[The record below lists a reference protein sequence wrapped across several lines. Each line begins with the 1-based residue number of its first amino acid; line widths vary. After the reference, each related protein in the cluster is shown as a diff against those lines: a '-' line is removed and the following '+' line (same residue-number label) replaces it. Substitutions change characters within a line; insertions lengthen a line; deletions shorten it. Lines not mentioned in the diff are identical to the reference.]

1 MSIKLQHSGGSAV
14 SLSPPTS
21 APTSAEVVFK
31 LPNAD
36 GSAGQVLKTDG
47 SGNLSWVSQP
57 TGGLTN
63 AVQFRLYQDQ
73 QQDNGGA
80 NEVLTPWEKTD
91 TYSPGQLGTFA
102 DPNSSGVFTFPSTG
116 IWRIDYN
123 VRVQNTHSSTV
134 KWWKSFI
141 SLSTD
146 GSAFSLA
153 SSADT
158 EAMAAEYDVMHS
170 CHIFDV
176 TSVSTHKIRF
186 VVRAED
192 GYIYYKGG
200 QDQNRTY
207 VTFMKLGD
215 T

>member
-1 MSIKLQHSGGSAV
+1 MSTIKTNNLAHTANGAA
-14 SLSPPTS
+14 TY
-21 APTSAEVVFK
+21 T
-31 LPNAD
+31 LPQTD

-47 SGNLSWVSQP
+47 SGNLTWVSLP
-57 TGGLTN
+57 TGGLSN

-73 QQDNGGA
+73 QQDVGAA
-80 NEVLTPWEKTD
+80 NEVPLPWEKTD

-116 IWRIDYN
+116 IWRIDCN
-123 VRVQNTHSSTV
+123 VRVLNTHSSST
-134 KWWKSFI
+134 KWWKQKI

-153 SSADT
+153 SRADT
-158 EAMAAEYDVMHS
+158 LAGIGEYDNMHS

-176 TSVSTHKIRF
+176 TNVSTHKFRL
-186 VVRAED
+186 VVNAQD

-207 VTFMKLGD
+207 VTFMRLGD

>member
-1 MSIKLQHSGGSAV
+1 MSKIKTNQLAHTANSAA
-14 SLSPPTS
+14 TF
-21 APTSAEVVFK
+21 T
-31 LPNAD
+31 LPQTD

-63 AVQFRLYQDQ
+63 VVQFRLYQDQ
-73 QQDNGGA
+73 QQDNGGQ
-80 NEVLTPWEKTD
+80 NEVLLPWEKVD

-123 VRVQNTHSSTV
+123 CEVQNTHSSSV
-134 KWWKSFI
+134 KWWKTRI
-141 SLSTD
+141 SLTTD
-146 GSAFSLA
+146 GGSSFSLA
-153 SSADT
+153 SDAPT
-158 EAMAAEYDVMHS
+158 EANIAEYDVNHT

-176 TSVSTHKIRF
+176 TNVSTHKIRF
-186 VVRAED
+186 VVRGED
-192 GYIYYKGG
+192 GYLYYKGG